1 MKKLDKKVF
10 ATLFF
15 SVFASIT
22 GVGIVVP
29 LLPIYAHNLGA
40 GGLYVGLIFG
50 AFSLSRTFL
59 LPFFGRLS
67 DQKGR
72 KPFIVAGLLAYAL
85 VSLTFMLSDDIE
97 TLILIRFMQGI
108 GSAMMMPAIQAYV
121 GDITPEG
128 SEGLTMGM
136 FNISVFGGLS
146 VGPLI
151 GGFINDHFSLNT
163 SFAYMGFLSLV
174 GFLLSF
180 FFLPPTHC
188 EQMVYR
194 EKDSTTWKQLL
205 KDRDIAGLFLFRF
218 AYTACISIIWSFMPL
233 FADSEFSLSS
243 SSIGVLMML
252 GVLTSGL
259 IHAPMGFLADHRNR
273 KMMIITGGV
282 IAGGAVLSFG
292 WAKDFWDLFWGNIFF
307 GLGGGTA
314 MPALM
319 ALAVLKGNQVK
330 AMGSVMGL
338 MFMAHSFGMLT
349 GALLGG
355 LMVDM
360 FKLHQ
365 VFSLGAAIMTLGIC
379 AFLTCA
385 YEKQETLKPSGL
397 EKQT

>member
-15 SVFASIT
+15 SIFASIT

-29 LLPIYAHNLGA
+29 LLPVYAHNLGA
-40 GGLYVGLIFG
+40 GGLYIGLIFG

-59 LPFFGRLS
+59 MPFFGRLS

-72 KPFIVAGLLAYAL
+72 KPLIVAGLLAYAF
-85 VSLTFMLSDDIE
+85 VSLAFMLSEDIE

-108 GSAMMMPAIQAYV
+108 GSAMMMPVIQAYV

-146 VGPLI
+146 IGPLI
-151 GGFINDHFSLNT
+151 GGFINDRFSLNT
-163 SFAYMGFLSLV
+163 SFACMGFLSLV
-174 GFLLSF
+174 GFFLSV

-188 EQMVYR
+188 EQIVYR
-194 EKDSTTWKQLL
+194 EKYPITWKQLL
-205 KDRDIAGLFLFRF
+205 NDGVISGLFLFRF

-233 FADSEFSLSS
+233 FADSKFSLSS
-243 SSIGVLMML
+243 SSIGVLVML
-252 GVLTSGL
+252 GVLISGL
-259 IHAPMGFLADHRNR
+259 IHAPMGFLSDRWNR
-273 KMMIITGGV
+273 KMMIIAGGI
-282 IAGGAVLSFG
+282 IAGGAILSLG

-360 FKLHQ
+360 FDIQQ
-365 VFSLGAAIMTLGIC
+365 VFPLGAAIMAVGIFVFF
-379 AFLTCA
+379 ARA
-385 YEKQETLKPSGL
+385 YEKQETLKPSGF
-397 EKQT
+397 EK